1 MDAAQEPEAHTDL
14 AGTVARAHQRHL
26 ALATEA
32 FSGYLDLLRHLG
44 AQGGGGVSSRPEWAL
59 APSSTVVR
67 TAALHNGPGAPG
79 GPGDDQEAG
88 ASPEVGEDQ
97 WTLDPF
103 QSKWLWDHQPSH
115 VIPVAPGFWS
125 LDRMAAAALRTRP
138 GSVVVGVDDLA
149 LDGWLVARR
158 PVTLRTRATPQGEGR
173 VEVTLEAWRE
183 ARTAALSRFEP
194 VARGVVLLADDYPAT
209 RPAPEPPPSPSAAL
223 PDPYRGTFLG
233 PSFQLLTELHL
244 AADGAHGA
252 IDPQRSRLPPGVVGW
267 DLLDAAT
274 HLGVPR
280 ARRAWFPELGPVALP
295 QQVVRLRLYGPP
307 PRGGLLQAAMWVR
320 PGAGGGRNTAVTV
333 QITEASSGSVWAT
346 YDLGQIALPTPV
358 HEEVSQAFFGRRSFV
373 SGAGY
378 AVSSHGATEL
388 AVRDMVAFDWLPGTL
403 ALVYGLD
410 PTWGADQLA
419 LHAAIKDH
427 VGQRLGVHPS
437 EVIVP
442 ATLDRGVVLGVAWP
456 VTSQLR
462 DGTALVRDGGKL
474 QETP

>member
-1 MDAAQEPEAHTDL
+1 MDGALEPHTHTDL
-14 AGTVARAHQRHL
+14 AGTVARVHQRHL
-26 ALATEA
+26 VVATEA

-44 AQGGGGVSSRPEWAL
+44 AQGGGGGSPGPEWAPP
-59 APSSTVVR
+59 PSSTVAR
-67 TAALHNGPGAPG
+67 AAAALHSGPG
-79 GPGDDQEAG
+79 GPGDHQESG
-88 ASPEVGEDQ
+88 AAAVAGEDE

-103 QSKWLWDHQPSH
+103 RSTWLWDHQPSH

-158 PVTLRTRATPQGEGR
+158 PVQLRTRATPQGEGR

-194 VARGVVLLADDYPAT
+194 VARGVVLLADHYPAMP
-209 RPAPEPPPSPSAAL
+209 PAPEPPPAPAAAL

-233 PSFQLLTELHL
+233 PSFQLVTDLRL
-244 AADGAHGA
+244 AADGAHGT
-252 IDPQRSRLPPGVVGW
+252 IDPQRSQLPHGVVGW

-280 ARRAWFPELGPVALP
+280 ARRAWFPDLGPVALP
-295 QQVVRLRLYGPP
+295 QRVVRLRLYGPP

-320 PGAGGGRNTAVTV
+320 PGAGGGRNTAVRV

-346 YDLGQIALPTPV
+346 YDLGQITLSTPV
-358 HEEVSQAFFGRRSFV
+358 HEEVNEAFFGRRSFV
-373 SGAGY
+373 PGAGY
-378 AVSSHGATEL
+378 AVSSQGATAL
-388 AVRDMVAFDWLPGTL
+388 AVRDVVAFDWLPGTL

-410 PTWGADQLA
+410 PTWGAGRLA
-419 LHAAIKDH
+419 LHAALKDH

-456 VTSQLR
+456 VTCELR
-462 DGTALVRDGGKL
+462 DGTALVRDAGKL